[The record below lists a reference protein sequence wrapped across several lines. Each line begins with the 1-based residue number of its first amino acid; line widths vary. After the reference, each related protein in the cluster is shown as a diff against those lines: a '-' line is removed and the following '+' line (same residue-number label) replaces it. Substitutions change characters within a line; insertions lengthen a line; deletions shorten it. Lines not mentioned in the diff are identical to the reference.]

1 MKFTSVKVSNN
12 ALNFLLAQYRA
23 IFKRAYVKG
32 IAAAVLLT
40 AGLAAGQAQA
50 ADTIYFQGSG
60 GQWEVNSGSSTNA
73 NAIIA
78 ASLGGNQYDG
88 TVSGGSAT
96 TTGNVLSGGL
106 FNIGGDPTAKNYL
119 ESVTSG
125 TVTAAYGNAR
135 TGNIKV
141 TNNAV
146 YVKGSGT
153 VDAAEAI
160 VSSRG
165 SIYGAYVKAQ
175 AGEAFVSDNKVIVQK
190 DKAQVDTAAA
200 SDGYIGAKIDEGKLG
215 AQATNNLVQITG
227 YAGALQVVNASD
239 NTWDVLGAFIATDES
254 NTSKA
259 TFEAS
264 NNKVDLD
271 YIKVT
276 GAGAREEKSG
286 GGKATEYINK
296 GLYILGS
303 MIAPEGSGDY
313 TVISSGNEV
322 SLSNSQIVSDGTNSN
337 TTGIHDSIRI
347 VGGRMGYQVWNGS
360 IKMQNNK
367 VNLVDTSVERSG
379 SYAQKIVLA
388 GTEVWDVQSKS
399 VTATGN
405 ELNLEATK
413 ATEIDATL
421 AAGAIVRDQNNTKS
435 SLNLTATGN
444 KVTVGKNVTL
454 TLDDEGGVLAGA
466 HVLASGSAIKSL
478 KASNNSV
485 AIEGTVHGDV
495 AAFMLDDKD
504 GTVAAG
510 VLEASNNVVT
520 LANGAKVD
528 SGSIIAGEGPG
539 SAINIK
545 SGSTYTANLDGDGNA
560 LISDIINIDGD
571 IVVNESK
578 SLDIKGYY
586 ADGNPSATT
595 FNANL
600 TKISDTASITNSGTI
615 NVYGKMIVDEDATL
629 VATSGGA
636 VLNIDSSKKIT
647 DASYVPGVEGAGYGH
662 LVIAQDTLKTY
673 LNGSDAIEDSASGAV
688 VVSGGTLEFL
698 GSEQVD
704 LATDFIL
711 SGGTTAGAGKISVS
725 GATIMGENLA
735 VTKVLAT
742 DLASDAKGLKLDATK
757 LTLGATGYTG
767 TTTLGFDRA
776 TAENLEVKASG
787 AFTLADTITLSTSG
801 SGSITGDLKI
811 GTAGSLTISGG
822 TYKGDSI
829 ESTVV
834 NGLTV
839 DADSSLA
846 LSTLATSAAGTVALS
861 GTLSAENAKLGV
873 ADSVTINKDAVL
885 SFDSGATSAIKL
897 TSDAEGADG
906 ALKVDTNVFANGAL
920 NLSGGEVQF
929 AFASGDTFDSKAL
942 TELRAELFGVDS
954 GLVDG
959 FINLGEGKIKGID
972 ASSGSVAW
980 DDIADYSDIIADI
993 TTGDLKQATV
1003 TGIEAGDKV
1012 QGNVGSLQASGTGT
1026 DAITVTGNTVLNNAS
1041 GENNAFASNA
1051 NGEVVGITVE
1061 NQTNLTLN
1069 EGGQVGTITMNSTS
1083 GSTFTVNS
1091 VASSSEDTAGTV
1103 IGSTETNGK
1112 GIDAKHSEVVFAK
1125 TSAAATGE
1133 TTVNGSTE
1141 AAVLTTSANTVTT
1154 FNGEVTI
1161 GKGVSS
1167 DSQFK
1172 NQGSTLNGATV
1183 FKENAT
1189 FAQNATI
1196 AAQADFGKDVT
1207 FASGAAISAN
1217 TTVGGTLTADAGLS
1231 VESGAT
1237 IVAETL
1243 DAQGTVFIGTDGA
1256 DDSTSGS
1263 AGTLMVNKLSLNN
1276 GDLVVDPDWGEG
1288 LSFVSVK
1295 DFDTDSQNK
1304 YDAGILTGSAYTLRN
1319 SILAVGVDKL
1329 GSDESYQHA
1338 KDEVTKLFA
1347 QYIDNGNLTSSG
1359 VGAVMYVAENF
1370 KVAQDFQLVVD
1381 PTVTLEATQT
1391 AFDSAKAKYNGYDV
1405 YLDGNGV
1412 LAVEVSAATG
1422 DQAAIT
1428 FTPSDNKVDI
1438 NAADKSKIVITG
1450 DYKSSDTLK
1459 LFASETAGDT
1469 IQITGN
1475 VDSNGDGTMD
1485 GILVETLNGLLST
1498 TYTGQDI
1505 EVSKMDL
1512 NLDAAKTAYTDA
1524 SAPVRNSILAYVAGD
1539 TDWANQGKE
1548 GHDIEESRIHGAQAT
1563 GYICQNEGGT
1573 ITFYKSSDGETA
1585 EGAAL
1590 TADEVKKLGLT
1601 YVKTMVEEEPAQGTQ
1616 TKALTPKY
1624 TAYYVAQ
1631 NDFLTAVREQTE
1643 TSGAAAESAARMADF
1658 AGVAQVALKAGA
1670 STYEAISGRMGMG
1683 AENTSMTFANNGQGA
1698 GIWLTPIYQ
1707 TSDSDGFEAQGV
1719 DYGTDISL
1727 YGVALGGDYTL
1738 QNGVR
1743 IGAVFNV
1750 GSGDADGQGA
1760 GSTVSNDFD
1769 YYGFGLYAGYSV
1781 GQFSIVGDVS
1791 YTAVDNDVEANTNID
1806 KLETSLDSSNLSLG
1820 VTGAYAFETAAG
1832 IEVTPHVG
1840 LRYSYIDIDDY
1851 TVKGKTTGTVG
1862 DYSADSLSVF
1872 SIPVG
1877 VTIASEFQ
1885 AGSWSVKPS
1894 FDITLTGNFGD
1905 DKNEGTFHWT
1915 GVENIDSS
1923 LTSEIFDNFTYGAS
1937 LGVAAQSTSGISLGL
1952 TVGYTGSSNVDDLG
1966 VSANARFTF

>member
-23 IFKRAYVKG
+23 IFKRAYIKG
-32 IAAAVLLT
+32 IASAVLLT
-40 AGLAAGQAQA
+40 AGLAAGAAQA
-50 ADTIYFQGSG
+50 ADNFYFNNQDGWTQASETKPNG
-60 GQWEVNSGSSTNA
+60 DCFNA
-73 NAIIA
+73 QIV
-78 ASLGGNQYDG
+78 GGNNYENDEEN
-88 TVSGGSAT
+88 TVT

-106 FNIGGDPTAKNYL
+106 FNIGGDSTAKNYL

-125 TVTAAYGNAR
+125 TVTAAYGNAK
-135 TGNIKV
+135 TGNITV

-190 DKAQVDTAAA
+190 DKASVDTPAA
-200 SDGYIGAKIDEGKLG
+200 SDGYIGAKIAEGKLG
-215 AQATNNLVQITG
+215 AHATNNSVQIEG
-227 YAGALQVVNASD
+227 YDGDLQVVNASD
-239 NTWDVLGAFIATDES
+239 NTWDVLGAFIATDKS

-276 GAGAREEKSG
+276 GAGARESG
-286 GGKATEYINK
+286 GSINK

-322 SLSNSQIVSDGTNSN
+322 SLSNSKIVSDGDNTN
-337 TTGIHDSIRI
+337 TTGIKDSIRI

-360 IKMQNNK
+360 ISMQNNK

-379 SYAQKIVLA
+379 NYAQKIVLA

-421 AAGAIVRDQNNTKS
+421 AAGAIVRDQNNTES

-454 TLDDEGGVLAGA
+454 TLDDESGVLAGA

-485 AIEGTVHGDV
+485 EIEGTVHGDV

-510 VLEASNNVVT
+510 VLDASNNVVT

-545 SGSTYTANLDGDGNA
+545 SGSTYTANRDGDGNA
-560 LISDIINIDGD
+560 LISDIINIDGA
-571 IVVNESK
+571 IVVDQNK
-578 SLDIKGYY
+578 ILDIKGYY
-586 ADGNPSATT
+586 ADGDPDATT

-600 TKISDTASITNSGTI
+600 TKVSDTASITNSGTI
-615 NVYGKMIVDEDATL
+615 NVYGKMVVDEGASL

-636 VLNIDSSKKIT
+636 ALKIDSSKDI
-647 DASYVPGVEGAGYGH
+647 AGFESEVEDAGYGH
-662 LVIAQDTLKTY
+662 LAIYKETLKTY
-673 LNGSDAIEDSASGAV
+673 LNGSDAIEDSESGAV

-735 VTKVLAT
+735 VSKVLAT

-767 TTTLGFDRA
+767 TTTLGFESA

-787 AFTLADTITLSTSG
+787 GTFTLADTITLSTSG

-811 GTAGSLTISGG
+811 GTEGSLIISAG
-822 TYKGDSI
+822 TYTGGSI
-829 ESTVV
+829 ESTVD

-839 DADSSLA
+839 AADSSLA

-885 SFDSGATSAIKL
+885 RFGSGATSAITL
-897 TSDAEGADG
+897 TGDADGADG
-906 ALKVDTNVFANGAL
+906 ALKVDTAVFADGAL

-929 AFASGDTFDSKAL
+929 AFASGDVFDATAL
-942 TELRAELFGVDS
+942 TELRDEVFGVDK
-954 GLVDG
+954 GLLVDG
-959 FINLGEGKIKGID
+959 FINLGEGKIEGID

-1003 TGIEAGDKV
+1003 TGITAGDQV

-1051 NGEVVGITVE
+1051 NGEVVGITVA
-1061 NQTNLTLN
+1061 NDTNLTLN
-1069 EGGQVGTITMNSTS
+1069 DGGQVGTITMNSTS

-1459 LFASETAGDT
+1459 LFASETASDT
-1469 IQITGN
+1469 IAITGN

-1719 DYGTDISL
+1719 DYGADIDL
-1727 YGVALGGDYTL
+1727 YGIALGGDYTL
-1738 QNGVR
+1738 ANGVR
-1743 IGAVFNV
+1743 IGAMFNV
-1750 GSGDADGQGA
+1750 GSGEADGQGA
-1760 GSTVSNDFD
+1760 GSAVSNDFD
-1769 YYGFGLYAGYSV
+1769 YYGFGLYAGYTM
-1781 GQFSIVGDVS
+1781 GQFSVVGDIS

-1806 KLETSLDSSNLSLG
+1806 KLEASLDSSNLSLG

-1851 TVKGKTTGTVG
+1851 SVKGKTTGTVG

-1905 DKNEGTFHWT
+1905 DENEGTFHWT

>member
-23 IFKRAYVKG
+23 IFKRAYIKG
-32 IAAAVLLT
+32 IASAVLLT
-40 AGLAAGQAQA
+40 AGLAAGASQ
-50 ADTIYFQGSG
+50 
-60 GQWEVNSGSSTNA
+60 A
-73 NAIIA
+73 NAAAPDPAKGEYWQYEGSDWSVTSGATSDVDGIVA
-78 ASLGGNQYDG
+78 ASVASQEKS
-88 TVSGGSAT
+88 TTSSGA
-96 TTGNVLSGGL
+96 VLT
-106 FNIGGDPTAKNYL
+106 IGGDVANSLQT
-119 ESVTSG
+119 VTSG
-125 TVTAAYGNAR
+125 TVAGGWASFDSGNAFALSNEVKVLGSGSVTR
-135 TGNIKV
+135 GDADVGTRGSIIGGYAKSAQGKAEASGNIISVAKGETYRDKAATSHGFMGGKAQGLTGATANKNQV
-141 TNNAV
+141 IVKGALGSLQTLGIAHLHDVVGGYVMTAEAPNASEATGDYVANENIVDLQYVKAQGLTSDDNRGNDASLGIYGGHFSVYTDNAIKATADQNIVKITASEFSTADNSSGTHVIAGVRNRMGDQNGGATSLNFTNNAV
-146 YVKGSGT
+146 TLADTKITSGSSFTGSFTVAGAYATGLAPSISATGNSVTLTETGT
-153 VDAAEAI
+153 TNTLAI
-160 VSSRG
+160 SDVA
-165 SIYGAYVKAQ
+165 GAYVNSSVKTAD
-175 AGEAFVSDNKVIVQK
+175 GLTIV
-190 DKAQVDTAAA
+190 
-200 SDGYIGAKIDEGKLG
+200 
-215 AQATNNLVQITG
+215 
-227 YAGALQVVNASD
+227 
-239 NTWDVLGAFIATDES
+239 
-254 NTSKA
+254 
-259 TFEAS
+259 
-264 NNKVDLD
+264 
-271 YIKVT
+271 
-276 GAGAREEKSG
+276 
-286 GGKATEYINK
+286 
-296 GLYILGS
+296 
-303 MIAPEGSGDY
+303 
-313 TVISSGNEV
+313 
-322 SLSNSQIVSDGTNSN
+322 
-337 TTGIHDSIRI
+337 
-347 VGGRMGYQVWNGS
+347 
-360 IKMQNNK
+360 
-367 VNLVDTSVERSG
+367 
-379 SYAQKIVLA
+379 
-388 GTEVWDVQSKS
+388 
-399 VTATGN
+399 
-405 ELNLEATK
+405 
-413 ATEIDATL
+413 
-421 AAGAIVRDQNNTKS
+421 
-435 SLNLTATGN
+435 ATGN

-454 TLDDEGGVLAGA
+454 TLDDDGVLAGA
-466 HVLASGSAIKSL
+466 HVLASGAAIQSL

-485 AIEGTVHGDV
+485 SIAGTVHGDV
-495 AAFMLDDKD
+495 AAFKLKSTN
-504 GTVAAG
+504 GTVEAN
-510 VLEASNNVVT
+510 VVDASNNVVT
-520 LANGAKVD
+520 LNDGATVD

-539 SAINIK
+539 SAINIE
-545 SGSTYTANLDGDGNA
+545 SGSTYKANTTNND
-560 LISDIINIDGD
+560 LISDIINIDGNIEVAQD
-571 IVVNESK
+571 KALN
-578 SLDIKGYY
+578 IKGYY
-586 ADGNPSATT
+586 ADGDPEATT

-600 TKISDTASITNSGTI
+600 TTVSDTAKISNSGTI
-615 NVYGKMIVDEDATL
+615 NVYGKMVVDEDATL

-636 VLNIDSSKKIT
+636 VLKIDDSKAIADFKS
-647 DASYVPGVEGAGYGH
+647 DVEGAGYGH
-662 LVIAQDTLKTY
+662 LAIYKDTLKTY
-673 LNGSDAIEDSASGAV
+673 LNGSDAIEDSDSGAV

-698 GSEQVD
+698 GSKQVD
-704 LATDFIL
+704 LANDFIL

-735 VTKVLAT
+735 VSNVLAT

-757 LTLGATGYTG
+757 LTLGATDYTG
-767 TTTLGFDRA
+767 TTTLGFESA

-811 GTAGSLTISGG
+811 GTDGSLTISAG
-822 TYKGDSI
+822 TYKGGSI
-829 ESTVV
+829 ESTVD

-839 DADSSLA
+839 AADSSLA
-846 LSTLATSAAGTVALS
+846 LSTLGASTAAGAVVVN

-885 SFDSGATSAIKL
+885 SFGSGATSAITL
-897 TSDAEGADG
+897 TDDADGADG
-906 ALKVDTNVFANGAL
+906 ALKVDTTVFADGAL

-929 AFASGDTFDSKAL
+929 AFASGDIFDSKAL

-959 FINLGEGKIKGID
+959 FINLGEGKIEGID

-1003 TGIEAGDKV
+1003 TGITAGDQV

-1276 GDLVVDPDWGEG
+1276 GDLIVDPDWGEG

-1295 DFDTDSQNK
+1295 DFDDDSQNK
-1304 YDAGILTGSAYTLRN
+1304 YDAGILTGNAYTLRN
-1319 SILAVGVDKL
+1319 SILAVGLDKL

-1370 KVAQDFQLVVD
+1370 KVAQDFKLVVD

-1391 AFDSAKAKYNGYDV
+1391 AFDSAKAKYKGYDV

-1428 FTPSDNKVDI
+1428 FAPSDNKVDI
-1438 NAADKSKIVITG
+1438 KAADKSKIVITG
-1450 DYKSSDTLK
+1450 DYKSSDTLT
-1459 LFASETAGDT
+1459 LFASETGT
-1469 IQITGN
+1469 IEITGN
-1475 VDSNGDGTMD
+1475 VSSKNDGTMD

-1719 DYGTDISL
+1719 DYGADIDL
-1727 YGVALGGDYTL
+1727 YGIALGGDYTL
-1738 QNGVR
+1738 ANGVR
-1743 IGAVFNV
+1743 VGAMFNV
-1750 GSGDADGQGA
+1750 GSGEADGQGA
-1760 GSTVSNDFD
+1760 GSAVSNDFD
-1769 YYGFGLYAGYSV
+1769 YYGFGLYAGYTM
-1781 GQFSIVGDVS
+1781 GQFSVVGDIS

-1851 TVKGKTTGTVG
+1851 SVKGKTTGNVG

-1905 DKNEGTFHWT
+1905 DENEGTFHWT

>member
-1 MKFTSVKVSNN
+1 
-12 ALNFLLAQYRA
+12 
-23 IFKRAYVKG
+23 
-32 IAAAVLLT
+32 
-40 AGLAAGQAQA
+40 
-50 ADTIYFQGSG
+50 
-60 GQWEVNSGSSTNA
+60 
-73 NAIIA
+73 
-78 ASLGGNQYDG
+78 
-88 TVSGGSAT
+88 
-96 TTGNVLSGGL
+96 
-106 FNIGGDPTAKNYL
+106 
-119 ESVTSG
+119 
-125 TVTAAYGNAR
+125 
-135 TGNIKV
+135 
-141 TNNAV
+141 
-146 YVKGSGT
+146 
-153 VDAAEAI
+153 
-160 VSSRG
+160 
-165 SIYGAYVKAQ
+165 
-175 AGEAFVSDNKVIVQK
+175 
-190 DKAQVDTAAA
+190 
-200 SDGYIGAKIDEGKLG
+200 
-215 AQATNNLVQITG
+215 
-227 YAGALQVVNASD
+227 
-239 NTWDVLGAFIATDES
+239 
-254 NTSKA
+254 
-259 TFEAS
+259 
-264 NNKVDLD
+264 
-271 YIKVT
+271 
-276 GAGAREEKSG
+276 
-286 GGKATEYINK
+286 
-296 GLYILGS
+296 

-322 SLSNSQIVSDGTNSN
+322 SLSNSQIVSDETNDN

-347 VGGRMGYQVWNGS
+347 VGGRMGYQVWNGT
-360 IKMQNNK
+360 ITMQNNK

-379 SYAQKIVLA
+379 SYAQQIVLA

-405 ELNLEATK
+405 ELNLKATK
-413 ATEIDATL
+413 DTEIDATL
-421 AAGAIVRDQNNTKS
+421 AAGAIVRDQNNTAS

-454 TLDDEGGVLAGA
+454 TLDDEDGVLAGA

-485 AIEGTVHGDV
+485 AIEGIVHGDV

-510 VLEASNNVVT
+510 VLDASNNVVT

-528 SGSIIAGEGPG
+528 SGSIIAGEGPC
-539 SAINIK
+539 SAINIE
-545 SGSTYTANLDGDGNA
+545 SGSTYTANGDTNA

-586 ADGNPSATT
+586 ADGDPDATT

-600 TKISDTASITNSGTI
+600 TKVSDTASITNSGTI
-615 NVYGKMIVDEDATL
+615 NVYGKMVVDEGASL

-636 VLNIDSSKKIT
+636 ALKIDSSKAI
-647 DASYVPGVEGAGYGH
+647 AGFEPEVEDAGYGH
-662 LVIAQDTLKTY
+662 LAIYKETLKTY
-673 LNGSDAIEDSASGAV
+673 LNGSDSIEDSASGAV

-704 LATDFIL
+704 LANDFTL

-735 VTKVLAT
+735 VSKVPAT

-767 TTTLGFDRA
+767 TTTLGFDKA

-787 AFTLADTITLSTSG
+787 GTFTLADTITLSTSG

-811 GTAGSLTISGG
+811 GTDGSLTISGG
-822 TYKGDSI
+822 TYTGGSI
-829 ESTVV
+829 ESTFA

-839 DADSSLA
+839 AADSSLA
-846 LSTLATSAAGTVALS
+846 LSTLGASTAAGAVVVN
-861 GTLSAENAKLGV
+861 GTLSAESAKLTQ
-873 ADSVTINKDAVL
+873 ADAVTINKDAVL
-885 SFDSGATSAIKL
+885 SFGSGATSAITL
-897 TSDAEGADG
+897 TGDAEGADG
-906 ALKVDTNVFANGAL
+906 ALKVDTTVFADGAL

-929 AFASGDTFDSKAL
+929 AFASGDVFDATAL
-942 TELRAELFGVDS
+942 TELRDEVFGVTE
-954 GLVDG
+954 GNLVDG
-959 FINLGEGKIKGID
+959 FINLGEGKIEGID
-972 ASSGSVAW
+972 ASTGSVAW

-1003 TGIEAGDKV
+1003 TGIEAGDQV
-1012 QGNVGSLQASGTGT
+1012 QGNVGALQASGTGT
-1026 DAITVTGNTVLNNAS
+1026 EAITVTGNTALNNAS
-1041 GENNAFASNA
+1041 GENNAFAANA
-1051 NGEVVGITVE
+1051 NGEVVGITVA
-1061 NQTNLTLN
+1061 NDTNLTLN
-1069 EGGQVGTITMNSTS
+1069 DGGQVGTITMNSAS

-1091 VASSSEDTAGTV
+1091 VAASTENSAGTV
-1103 IGSTETNGK
+1103 IGTTAANGK
-1112 GIDAKHSEVVFAK
+1112 GIDAKNSEVVFAK

-1196 AAQADFGKDVT
+1196 AAKADFGKDVT

-1304 YDAGILTGSAYTLRN
+1304 YDAGILTGNAYTLRN

-1428 FTPSDNKVDI
+1428 FTPSDNKVNI

-1459 LFASETAGDT
+1459 LFASETGT
-1469 IQITGN
+1469 IEITGN
-1475 VDSNGDGTMD
+1475 VSSKNDGTMD

-1719 DYGTDISL
+1719 DYGADIDL
-1727 YGVALGGDYTL
+1727 YGIALGGDYTL
-1738 QNGVR
+1738 ANGVR
-1743 IGAVFNV
+1743 VGAMFNV
-1750 GSGDADGQGA
+1750 GSGEADGQGA
-1760 GSTVSNDFD
+1760 GSAVSNDFD
-1769 YYGFGLYAGYSV
+1769 YYGFGLYAGYTM
-1781 GQFSIVGDVS
+1781 GQFSVVGDIS

-1832 IEVTPHVG
+1832 VEVTPHVG

-1851 TVKGKTTGTVG
+1851 SVQGKTTGVVG

-1905 DKNEGTFHWT
+1905 DENEGTFHWT

-1952 TVGYTGSSNVDDLG
+1952 TVGYTGSSNVDDLD